1 MEPIEG
7 ALGERVIAQ
16 QAERGNKIDALL
28 ATLGGQ
34 TALNTAVALYEN
46 GALERYGVELI
57 GADFEAIQRGE
68 DRQRFK
74 DIVAK
79 VGGESAKSR
88 VCLTIDEIREKVQEM
103 GLTVLVRPSFTVGC
117 LGLG

>member
-1 MEPIEG
+1 TP
-7 ALGERVIAQ
+7 AFVERVIAQ

-34 TALNTAVALYEN
+34 TALNTAVALYES
-46 GALERYGVELI
+46 GVLEKYGVELI
-57 GADFEAIQRGE
+57 GADFDAIQRGE

-79 VGGESAKSR
+79 AGGES
-88 VCLTIDEIREKVQEM
+88 
-103 GLTVLVRPSFTVGC
+103 
-117 LGLG
+117 